1 MTDQLL
7 VGQDVQKIFDAYRDE
22 IWKRQVSNSE
32 NFDKSI
38 LTYSSAGLALSLTF
52 LKDFAPSHK
61 ADSLWLLYLSW
72 GSFVIAIL
80 LTVVSWLISQRGL
93 TKQLELAEKYYLEG
107 DKTAFGIVNRPT
119 LLVELIAVITG
130 TIFILAVIF
139 TTAFAFCNVNGSTN
153 MSETKP
159 PLANDGAPVPSL
171 QPMNKGMPIP
181 AMQKV
186 PVSQPTTPA
195 TQPSKSNESK

>member
-1 MTDQLL
+1 MTDPLP
-7 VGQDVQKIFDAYRDE
+7 VGQDVQKIYDTYRDE

-32 NFDKSI
+32 NYDKSI

-80 LTVVSWLISQRGL
+80 LTIVSWLISQRGL

-107 DKTAFGIVNRPT
+107 DKTAFDIVNRHA
-119 LLVELIAVITG
+119 LQVELIAVITG
-130 TIFILAVIF
+130 TIFVLAVIL
-139 TTAFAFCNVNGSTN
+139 TTAFVFRNVNGATT
-153 MSETKP
+153 MSETKRIIT
-159 PLANDGAPVPSL
+159 NDGAPVPSL

-186 PVSQPTTPA
+186 PVSQPTPPA
-195 TQPSKSNESK
+195 TQPAKSNESK